1 MRKTRHWKVKNN
13 MNKVEKEA
21 AERTV
26 HCGRNDSIILSEKS
40 FGRGTSG
47 QADVSGLSGTFGLC
61 ETQKSEMSVYGT
73 KDILREL

>member
-1 MRKTRHWKVKNN
+1 MQNN

-21 AERTV
+21 TERTV

-47 QADVSGLSGTFGLC
+47 QADVSGLSGALDYAKLRS
-61 ETQKSEMSVYGT
+61 QKCPFMERS
-73 KDILREL
+73 ILREL